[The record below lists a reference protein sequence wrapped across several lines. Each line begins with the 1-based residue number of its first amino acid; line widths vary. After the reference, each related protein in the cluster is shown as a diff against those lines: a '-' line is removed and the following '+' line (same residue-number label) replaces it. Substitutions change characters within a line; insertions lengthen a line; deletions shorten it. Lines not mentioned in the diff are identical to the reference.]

1 MSSWPTDAFRFALV
15 GNPNCGKTA
24 LFNTLTGKRQKVANY
39 PGVTVETK
47 KGRLI
52 TPSGRKM
59 VAIDLPGTYGLRGR
73 SPDEAVTR
81 EAIMGEIAEEQKP
94 DLIVCVVDATNLRLS
109 LRLAFELKS
118 TGIPVLLALN
128 MIDIA
133 KARGIEID
141 IEGLSRDLDMVVVP
155 TVAIDKAGIGDL
167 VAAIDHHAENKG
179 VAPVTQWHE
188 QSADEVRAAHARV
201 QAIIT
206 RHVKTPRNADRWT
219 RRIDQILLHPVFG
232 ILILLAILFLIFQAV
247 FSWSSPAMNLIK
259 DLFEALGDTIKTHLP
274 DGMLASLLAD
284 GVVAGV
290 GSVIIFLP
298 QILVLFFFIIL
309 LEDFGYMARAAFL
322 MDRIVGGVGLHG
334 RSFIPLLSSF
344 ACAIPGI
351 MATRVIDNPRQRL
364 ATIMIAPLMTCSA
377 RIPVYTLIIGAF
389 IPDHSLAGF
398 INLRGLVMFGLY
410 ATGIIAA
417 FAVAWGF
424 RHLVWNGQSEPFIM
438 ELPSYKLPALRSVA
452 INVLQRGFVF
462 LKRAGTTILSMMILI
477 WFLSSVPGAPEGAT
491 DPAINYSFS
500 GIIGQ
505 AIQPL
510 LAPIGFN
517 WQIAVALIPGLAA
530 REVAVGALATV
541 YALSDNEGA
550 LGATIA
556 THWSLATGLSL
567 LAWYVIAPQCA
578 STIGVVRRET
588 NSIKW
593 PVAMFVYLM
602 VFAYIAS
609 FATYRIT
616 LAFTG

>member
-1 MSSWPTDAFRFALV
+1 
-15 GNPNCGKTA
+15 
-24 LFNTLTGKRQKVANY
+24 
-39 PGVTVETK
+39 
-47 KGRLI
+47 
-52 TPSGRKM
+52 M

-81 EAIMGEIAEEQKP
+81 EAIMGEIADEQKP

-141 IEGLSRDLDMVVVP
+141 LEGLSRDLEMQVVP
-155 TVAIDKAGIGDL
+155 TIAIDKSGIGDL
-167 VAAIDHHAENKG
+167 LEALDHQAENKG
-179 VAPVTQWHE
+179 TALVTQWHE

-201 QAIIT
+201 KAIIA
-206 RHVKTPRNADRWT
+206 RHVKTPTNADRWT

-259 DLFEALGDTIKTHLP
+259 DLFEALGEAIKTQLP
-274 DGMLASLLAD
+274 EGMLASLLAD

-389 IPDHSLAGF
+389 IPDHTLAGF
-398 INLRGLVMFGLY
+398 INLRGLVIFGLY
-410 ATGIIAA
+410 TAGILAA
-417 FAVAWGF
+417 FGVAWGF

-438 ELPSYKLPALRSVA
+438 ELPSYKVPALRSVA

-477 WFLSSVPGAPEGAT
+477 WFLSSVPGAPSGAT

-588 NSIKW
+588 NSLKW
-593 PVAMFVYLM
+593 PIAMFLYLM

-609 FATYRIT
+609 FITYRLT